1 LTASSRFLTL
11 LALLGIGLAGCSPTY
26 VLRAGYEQAKIL
38 SRRQPIERMIADPR
52 TDPETRAKLQ
62 LVLEARAFAVDSLRL
77 DVGQSYTTFAQ
88 LDSDTLVMVV
98 SAARPDTFR
107 AHTWWF
113 PIVGSVPYK
122 GFFREEQAQ
131 AEARRLQARG
141 LDTYVRPAGAF
152 STLGWF
158 NDPLYSSLLRYDSLS
173 LANTVIHEVTH
184 NTVYWPGQAAF
195 NESFANFVGA
205 RGAIAFFCT
214 RFGPRSAECVRA
226 GAAWRDELRYG
237 AFLSALVDELE
248 ALYARD
254 DLTAEQKVALREPI
268 FAAAQTRFRDELQ
281 PQLEVLSFAG
291 FARTPLNN
299 ATLIGRRLYYRR
311 LDLFEEWYQR
321 YGDLQTALHAVIRY
335 TRGEEDPYAA
345 LDEMLWPQGRPLP
358 PSDGVAT
365 GTDR

>member
-1 LTASSRFLTL
+1 MLKLPLALL
-11 LALLGIGLAGCSPTY
+11 LALALGGCSPAY

-38 SRRQPIERMIADPR
+38 SRRQPIERLVADPA
-52 TDPETRAKLQ
+52 TAPETRAKLQ
-62 LVLEARAFAVDSLRL
+62 LVLEARAFAIDSLRL
-77 DVGQSYTTFAQ
+77 DVGRSYTTFAQ

-122 GFFREEQAQ
+122 GFFRESQAR
-131 AEARRLQARG
+131 AEERRLRARG

-158 NDPLYSSLLRYDSLS
+158 NDPLYSSLLRYDSLA

-205 RGAIAFFCT
+205 RGAIAFFCE
-214 RFGPRSAECVRA
+214 RFGPRSPQCARAE
-226 GAAWRDELRYG
+226 AAWRDELRYG
-237 AFLSALVDELE
+237 EFLSGLVAELE
-248 ALYARD
+248 SLYARG
-254 DLTAEQKVALREPI
+254 DLTSEQKVALREPI
-268 FAAAQTRFRDELQ
+268 FDAARARFRDELQ
-281 PQLEVLSFAG
+281 PRLEVLSFAG
-291 FARTPLNN
+291 FTRTPLNN

-311 LDLFEEWYQR
+311 LDLFETWYQR

-335 TRGEEDPYAA
+335 TRGAEDPFAA
-345 LDEMLWPQGRPLP
+345 MEALLYPG
-358 PSDGVAT
+358 
-365 GTDR
+365 